1 MGKTDVHQLSLL
13 MNLRTTKMLNIH
25 RLHRFNLVDVVHV
38 GVMLM
43 FQYQL
48 IPSAIQYHL
57 LSLSIAF
64 QFRQLWMM
72 QDRLNVYHPVIIRL
86 LRTFTQMQAPLNILR
101 NVHLCLG
108 DQHRL

>member
-1 MGKTDVHQLSLL
+1 
-13 MNLRTTKMLNIH
+13 
-25 RLHRFNLVDVVHV
+25 
-38 GVMLM
+38 M

-48 IPSAIQYHL
+48 IPSAIQYRL

-72 QDRLNVYHPVIIRL
+72 QDRLSVHHPVIIRL
-86 LRTFTQMQAPLNILR
+86 FQTFTQMQAPPNMLR
-101 NVHLCLG
+101 KVRLRIG